1 MGRACGNFET
11 DRQRHRH
18 RQTHT
23 YTWLSD
29 HLSLPQAHKSGTILC
44 IYNIVEL
51 AALFEAPR
59 KDRGA
64 SQGPRCL
71 ARIEVLRKHL
81 SLGRTEV
88 PRKDRGASEGPRC
101 LGRTEVPRKDRGAS
115 EGPRCLAR
123 TEVPRKDRGASQG
136 PRCLAST
143 SPSLTAHKS
152 GTTLYIFQILNF
164 FILNFCVVY
173 KYLVCLRK
181 TQHKYLYY
189 VQAH

>member
-11 DRQRHRH
+11 HRQRHRH

-115 EGPRCLAR
+115 
-123 TEVPRKDRGASQG
+123 QG